1 MERSAHLQTISDEP
15 WENLIRAIVLQAVKD
30 YKLAYKRE
38 RKRKNNLNPSMGIVN
53 TQSIER
59 FFTSQ
64 WFYELTQMDGE
75 VLITRIKE
83 NIDAISTKAIET
95 RFKLEQ

>member
-15 WENLIRAIVLQAVKD
+15 WENLIRAIILQAVKD

-83 NIDAISTKAIET
+83 NIDAISTKAMDT